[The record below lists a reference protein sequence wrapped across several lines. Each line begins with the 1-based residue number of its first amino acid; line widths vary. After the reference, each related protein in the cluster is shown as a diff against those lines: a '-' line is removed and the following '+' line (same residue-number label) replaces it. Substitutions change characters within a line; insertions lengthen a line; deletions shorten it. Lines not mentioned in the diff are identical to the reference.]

1 MSADQRLNLVCPMN
15 LEHSD
20 LERFRTE
27 ASSTGALACA
37 GFATSY
43 CGIAPVEV
51 SKTAQ
56 ARAPVLAELVPR
68 TLFLRIPNLMRRWIL
83 AAITLMAI
91 CVPSFAQQ
99 PAPQK
104 IRILCL
110 ARPFAVMIAESRGI
124 LAKYGIEAEFLVR
137 PSSESLRSDLAA
149 GKGDVAYVA
158 VDNDVAM
165 VDSAGV
171 DVVVVMGA
179 ESSENEIIAQP
190 GTKSIADLRGHTL
203 LVDATNTAYAL
214 ELKKVL
220 LNNGLQLEKDYQLK
234 PVGST
239 PFRLQAMREHPEYA
253 AAVMNPPYS
262 IVAKQGGM
270 ISLGSM
276 RKLLG
281 ADLDRGTFA
290 LRTWARG
297 NSDLLER
304 YLAAYIEGQRWL
316 MAPANRQQVV
326 ELVMKE
332 SNLPEATAG
341 DWYAAMVQ
349 NGGYAKDAAF
359 DVEGFKK
366 TLQLRAEIEAGGN
379 GKAPVAEKYYDLSY
393 YRMAMSRI
401 K

>member
-1 MSADQRLNLVCPMN
+1 MTSVLAW
-15 LEHSD
+15 SK
-20 LERFRTE
+20 RFR
-27 ASSTGALACA
+27 AKRSDGHRFKGS
-37 GFATSY
+37 
-43 CGIAPVEV
+43 
-51 SKTAQ
+51 
-56 ARAPVLAELVPR
+56 
-68 TLFLRIPNLMRRWIL
+68 L
-83 AAITLMAI
+83 AACCVAAI
-91 CVPSFAQQ
+91 ALLAIGAPSRAQQ
-99 PAPQK
+99 PVATPAPEK
-104 IRILCL
+104 IRVLCL
-110 ARPFAVMIAESRGI
+110 GRPLPVVIAESRGI
-124 LAKYGIEAEFLVR
+124 LTKYGIEVEFLVR
-137 PSSESLRSDLAA
+137 ASSESLRNDLAS
-149 GKGDVAYVA
+149 GNGDVAFLA

-171 DVVVVMGA
+171 DVVIVMGA

-220 LNNGLQLEKDYQLK
+220 QMNGMQPGKEYQLK

-239 PFRLQAMREHPEYA
+239 PFRLQAMREHPEYI
-253 AAVMNPPYS
+253 AAVMNPPFS
-262 IVAKQGGM
+262 ILARQGGM
-270 ISLGSM
+270 VSLGSM
-276 RKLLG
+276 RSLLG

-290 LRTWARG
+290 LRAWARS

-304 YLAAYIEGQRWL
+304 YLAAYVEGQRWL
-316 MAPANRQQVV
+316 MSNSNRQQVV

-332 SNLPEATAG
+332 SNLTEPIAS
-341 DWYAAMVQ
+341 DWYDAMVT

-379 GKAPVAEKYYDLSY
+379 GAVPSADKYYDLSY
-393 YRMAMSRI
+393 YRAALSKI

>member
-1 MSADQRLNLVCPMN
+1 MSRRAWWEWIRAGGTEHRNHT
-15 LEHSD
+15 LESD
-20 LERFRTE
+20 GVNRVHGPRFLFGAFFR
-27 ASSTGALACA
+27 SSGKIKAA
-37 GFATSY
+37 
-43 CGIAPVEV
+43 V
-51 SKTAQ
+51 
-56 ARAPVLAELVPR
+56 ARRFMAVIVVLAIGIS
-68 TLFLRIPNLMRRWIL
+68 T
-83 AAITLMAI
+83 
-91 CVPSFAQQ
+91 FAQQ
-99 PAPQK
+99 ASPQK

-110 ARPFAVMIAESRGI
+110 ARPLPVMIAESLGI
-124 LAKYGIEAEFLVR
+124 LAKYGIAVEYLVR

-149 GKGDVAYVA
+149 GKGDVAFLA

-171 DVVVVMGA
+171 DVVIVMGA

-190 GTKSIADLRGHTL
+190 GTKSIADLRGQTL

-220 LNNGLQLEKDYQLK
+220 LLNGMQPGKEYQLK

-239 PFRLQAMREHPEYA
+239 PFRLQAMRDDREYA
-253 AAVMNPPYS
+253 AAVMNPPFS
-262 IVAKQGGM
+262 ILAKQGGM
-270 ISLGSM
+270 VSLGSM
-276 RKLLG
+276 RTLLG

-290 LRTWARG
+290 LRAWTHS
-297 NSDLLER
+297 NSDLLVR
-304 YLAAYIEGQRWL
+304 YLAGYIEGQRWL
-316 MAPANRQQVV
+316 MSPSNRKQVV

-332 SNLPEATAG
+332 SNLTEAAAS
-341 DWYAAMVQ
+341 DWYEAMVQ

-379 GKAPVAEKYYDLSY
+379 GAAPAAEKYYDLSY
-393 YRMAMSRI
+393 YRMALAKI

>member
-1 MSADQRLNLVCPMN
+1 
-15 LEHSD
+15 
-20 LERFRTE
+20 
-27 ASSTGALACA
+27 
-37 GFATSY
+37 
-43 CGIAPVEV
+43 
-51 SKTAQ
+51 
-56 ARAPVLAELVPR
+56 
-68 TLFLRIPNLMRRWIL
+68 
-83 AAITLMAI
+83 
-91 CVPSFAQQ
+91 
-99 PAPQK
+99 
-104 IRILCL
+104 
-110 ARPFAVMIAESRGI
+110 
-124 LAKYGIEAEFLVR
+124 
-137 PSSESLRSDLAA
+137 
-149 GKGDVAYVA
+149 

-171 DVVVVMGA
+171 DVVIVMGA

-190 GTKSIADLRGHTL
+190 GTKSIADLRGQTL

-220 LNNGLQLEKDYQLK
+220 LMHGMQPGKEYQLK

-239 PFRLQAMREHPEYA
+239 PFRLQAMRDNREYA
-253 AAVMNPPYS
+253 AAVMNPPFS
-262 IVAKQGGM
+262 IIAKQGGM
-270 ISLGSM
+270 VSLGSM
-276 RKLLG
+276 RTLLG

-304 YLAAYIEGQRWL
+304 YLAAYVEGQRWL
-316 MAPANRQQVV
+316 MAPSNRQQVV

-341 DWYAAMVQ
+341 DWYDAMVQ

-366 TLQLRAEIEAGGN
+366 TLRLRAEIEAGGN
-379 GKAPVAEKYYDLSY
+379 GAAPAAEKYYDLSY
-393 YRMAMSRI
+393 YRAALSKI

>member
-1 MSADQRLNLVCPMN
+1 MQERNPLAQRLLRLV
-15 LEHSD
+15 
-20 LERFRTE
+20 
-27 ASSTGALACA
+27 
-37 GFATSY
+37 
-43 CGIAPVEV
+43 V
-51 SKTAQ
+51 S
-56 ARAPVLAELVPR
+56 
-68 TLFLRIPNLMRRWIL
+68 IL
-83 AAITLMAI
+83 AVCSSSA
-91 CVPSFAQQ
+91 AQQ
-99 PAPQK
+99 ALPQK

-110 ARPFAVMIAESRGI
+110 ARPLAVMLADSRGI
-124 LAKYGIEAEFLVR
+124 LARHGIEAEYLVR

-149 GKGDVAYVA
+149 GKGDVAFLA

-171 DVVVVMGA
+171 DVVIVMGA

-190 GTKSIADLRGHTL
+190 GTKSIADLRGRTL

-214 ELKKVL
+214 GLKKVL
-220 LNNGLQLEKDYQLK
+220 LLNGMHPGKDYELK

-239 PFRLQAMREHPEYA
+239 PFRLQAMRENKDYA

-270 ISLGSM
+270 VSLGSM

-290 LRTWARG
+290 LRSWARA
-297 NSDLLER
+297 NSDLLVR
-304 YLAAYIEGQRWL
+304 YLAAYIEGQRLL
-316 MAPANRQQVV
+316 MAPANRQQVL

-332 SNLPEATAG
+332 SNLPEATAS
-341 DWYAAMVQ
+341 DWYDAMVR

-366 TLQLRAEIEAGGN
+366 TLQLRAEVEAGGN
-379 GKAPVAEKYYDLSY
+379 GSAPAAEKYYDLSY
-393 YRMAMSRI
+393 YRAALAKM

>member
-1 MSADQRLNLVCPMN
+1 MVTIA
-15 LEHSD
+15 
-20 LERFRTE
+20 
-27 ASSTGALACA
+27 ALAICN
-37 GFATSY
+37 S
-43 CGIAPVEV
+43 
-51 SKTAQ
+51 AQ
-56 ARAPVLAELVPR
+56 A
-68 TLFLRIPNLMRRWIL
+68 
-83 AAITLMAI
+83 
-91 CVPSFAQQ
+91 QQ
-99 PAPQK
+99 AAPQK
-104 IRILCL
+104 IRVLCL
-110 ARPFAVMIAESRGI
+110 ARPLPVIIAESRGF
-124 LAKYGIEAEFLVR
+124 LAKYGIEVEYLVR

-149 GKGDVAYVA
+149 GKGDVAFLA

-171 DVVVVMGA
+171 DVVIVMGA

-220 LNNGLQLEKDYQLK
+220 QMNGMLPGKDYELK

-239 PFRLQAMREHPEYA
+239 PFRLQAMREHREYA
-253 AAVMNPPYS
+253 AAVMNPPFS
-262 IVAKQGGM
+262 IMAKQGGM
-270 ISLGSM
+270 VSLGSM
-276 RKLLG
+276 RALLG

-290 LRTWARG
+290 LRTWTRG

-304 YLAAYIEGQRWL
+304 YLAAYVEGQRWL
-316 MAPANRQQVV
+316 MAPSNRQQVV
-326 ELVMKE
+326 KLVMKE

-366 TLQLRAEIEAGGN
+366 TLQLREEIEAGGN
-379 GKAPVAEKYYDLSY
+379 GAAPEAEKYYDLSY
-393 YRMAMSRI
+393 YRAALSKI

>member
-1 MSADQRLNLVCPMN
+1 MTARLWSVWL
-15 LEHSD
+15 
-20 LERFRTE
+20 R
-27 ASSTGALACA
+27 AIA
-37 GFATSY
+37 GTMVLR
-43 CGIAPVEV
+43 GI
-51 SKTAQ
+51 
-56 ARAPVLAELVPR
+56 
-68 TLFLRIPNLMRRWIL
+68 I
-83 AAITLMAI
+83 AIAVFAI
-91 CVPSFAQQ
+91 CVSSFAQQ
-99 PAPQK
+99 PTPQK

-110 ARPFAVMIAESRGI
+110 ARPLPVMIAESRGI

-149 GKGDVAYVA
+149 GKGDVAFLA

-171 DVVVVMGA
+171 GVVIVMGA

-220 LNNGLQLEKDYQLK
+220 QLNGMQPGKDYQLK

-239 PFRLQAMREHPEYA
+239 PFRLQAMRENKDYA
-253 AAVMNPPYS
+253 AAVMNPPFS
-262 IVAKQGGM
+262 IIAKQGGM
-270 ISLGSM
+270 VSLGSM

-290 LRTWARG
+290 LRSWARE
-297 NSDLLER
+297 NSDLLVR
-304 YLAAYIEGQRWL
+304 YLAAYVEGQRWL
-316 MAPANRQQVV
+316 MAPSNRQQVV

-332 SNLPEATAG
+332 SNLSESTAS

-359 DVEGFKK
+359 DVDGFRK

-379 GKAPVAEKYYDLSY
+379 DAAPAAEKYYDLSY
-393 YRMAMSRI
+393 YRMALAKI
-401 K
+401 I

>member
-1 MSADQRLNLVCPMN
+1 MSLRPWSKLLRAAVATLAHWCLG
-15 LEHSD
+15 
-20 LERFRTE
+20 
-27 ASSTGALACA
+27 AIAALAVC
-37 GFATSY
+37 
-43 CGIAPVEV
+43 V
-51 SKTAQ
+51 S
-56 ARAPVLAELVPR
+56 
-68 TLFLRIPNLMRRWIL
+68 
-83 AAITLMAI
+83 
-91 CVPSFAQQ
+91 CFAQQ
-99 PAPQK
+99 GAPQK
-104 IRILCL
+104 IRVLCL
-110 ARPFAVMIAESRGI
+110 TRPLPVVIAESRGI
-124 LAKYGIEAEFLVR
+124 LAKYGIELEFLVR

-149 GKGDVAYVA
+149 GKGDVAFLA

-165 VDSAGV
+165 MDSAGV
-171 DVVVVMGA
+171 DVVIVMGA

-220 LNNGLQLEKDYQLK
+220 QMNGMHPGKEYQLK

-239 PFRLQAMREHPEYA
+239 PFRLQAMRDNKDYA
-253 AAVMNPPYS
+253 AAVMNPPFS

-270 ISLGSM
+270 VSLGSM
-276 RKLLG
+276 RTLLG

-290 LRTWARG
+290 LRMWALG
-297 NSDLLER
+297 NSDLLVR

-316 MAPANRQQVV
+316 MAPSNRQQVV

-332 SNLPEATAG
+332 SNLPESTAS

-349 NGGYAKDAAF
+349 NSGYAKDAAF

-366 TLQLRAEIEAGGN
+366 TLQLRAEIEADGN
-379 GKAPVAEKYYDLSY
+379 GAAPAAEKYYDLSY
-393 YRMAMSRI
+393 YRMALSKI

>member
-1 MSADQRLNLVCPMN
+1 MAPN
-15 LEHSD
+15 
-20 LERFRTE
+20 
-27 ASSTGALACA
+27 SSKWLRAIVGSMGAIVLWALLSSSCA
-37 GFATSY
+37 Y
-43 CGIAPVEV
+43 
-51 SKTAQ
+51 
-56 ARAPVLAELVPR
+56 
-68 TLFLRIPNLMRRWIL
+68 
-83 AAITLMAI
+83 
-91 CVPSFAQQ
+91 AQQ
-99 PAPQK
+99 AAPQK

-110 ARPFAVMIAESRGI
+110 ARPLSVMIAESHGI

-137 PSSESLRSDLAA
+137 PSSESLRNDLAA
-149 GKGDVAYVA
+149 GKRDVAFLA

-171 DVVVVMGA
+171 DVVIVMGA

-190 GTKSIADLRGHTL
+190 GTKSISDLRGRTL

-220 LNNGLQLEKDYQLK
+220 LLNGMHPGKDYELK

-239 PFRLQAMREHPEYA
+239 PFRLQAMRENKDYA

-270 ISLGSM
+270 VSLGSM

-290 LRTWARG
+290 LRSWARA
-297 NSDLLER
+297 NSDLLVR
-304 YLAAYIEGQRWL
+304 YLAAYIEGQRLL
-316 MAPANRQQVV
+316 MAPANRQEVV

-332 SNLPEATAG
+332 SNLPAATAS
-341 DWYAAMVQ
+341 DWYDAMVR

-366 TLQLRAEIEAGGN
+366 TLQLRAEVEAGGN
-379 GKAPVAEKYYDLSY
+379 GSAPAAEKYYDLSH
-393 YRMAMSRI
+393 YRAALAKM

>member
-1 MSADQRLNLVCPMN
+1 MSARPWSKWLRAKNPESGLC
-15 LEHSD
+15 
-20 LERFRTE
+20 F
-27 ASSTGALACA
+27 LAM
-37 GFATSY
+37 
-43 CGIAPVEV
+43 IA
-51 SKTAQ
+51 
-56 ARAPVLAELVPR
+56 VLAVC
-68 TLFLRIPNLMRRWIL
+68 T
-83 AAITLMAI
+83 
-91 CVPSFAQQ
+91 SSQAQQ
-99 PAPQK
+99 SAPQK

-110 ARPFAVMIAESRGI
+110 ARPYPVMIAESRGI
-124 LAKYGIEAEFLVR
+124 LGRHGIEAEFLVR

-149 GKGDVAYVA
+149 GKGDVAFVA

-171 DVVVVMGA
+171 DVVIVMGA
-179 ESSENEIIAQP
+179 ENSENEIIAQP
-190 GTKSIADLRGHTL
+190 GTKSIAELRGRTL

-220 LNNGLQLEKDYQLK
+220 LLNGMQLDKDYQLK

-262 IVAKQGGM
+262 IIAKQGGM
-270 ISLGSM
+270 VSLGSM

-290 LRTWARG
+290 LRSWAHG

-304 YLAAYIEGQRWL
+304 YLAAYVEGQRWL

-332 SNLPEATAG
+332 SNLPEATAT

-379 GKAPVAEKYYDLSY
+379 GKAPAAEKYYDLTY
-393 YRMAMSRI
+393 YRAALAKI

>member
-1 MSADQRLNLVCPMN
+1 MTRPRSRSQWIRAG
-15 LEHSD
+15 
-20 LERFRTE
+20 
-27 ASSTGALACA
+27 AAALASGCLA
-37 GFATSY
+37 
-43 CGIAPVEV
+43 
-51 SKTAQ
+51 
-56 ARAPVLAELVPR
+56 VLAI
-68 TLFLRIPNLMRRWIL
+68 F
-83 AAITLMAI
+83 AF
-91 CVPSFAQQ
+91 CVSAHAQK

-110 ARPFAVMIAESRGI
+110 ARPLPVMIAESNGI

-137 PSSESLRSDLAA
+137 PSSESLRNDLAA
-149 GKGDVAYVA
+149 GNGDVAFLA

-171 DVVVVMGA
+171 DVVIVMGA

-190 GTKSIADLRGHTL
+190 GTKSIADLRGRTL

-220 LNNGLQLEKDYQLK
+220 QNNGMKPGQDYELK

-239 PFRLQAMREHPEYA
+239 PFRLKAMRENREYT
-253 AAVMNPPYS
+253 AAVMNPPFS

-270 ISLGSM
+270 VSLGSM
-276 RKLLG
+276 RALLG

-290 LRTWARG
+290 LRTWARS
-297 NSDLLER
+297 NTDLLTR
-304 YLAAYIEGQRWL
+304 YLAAYVEGQRWL
-316 MAPANRQQVV
+316 MAPSNRKQVV

-332 SNLPEATAG
+332 SSLPEATASA
-341 DWYAAMVQ
+341 WYDAMVG

-359 DVEGFKK
+359 DVDGFQK
-366 TLQLRAEIEAGGN
+366 TLRLRAEIEAGGN
-379 GKAPVAEKYYDLSY
+379 GSAPVAEKYYDLSY
-393 YRMAMSRI
+393 YRAALAKI

>member
-1 MSADQRLNLVCPMN
+1 MSVRPWSKYIPAKVAAL
-15 LEHSD
+15 
-20 LERFRTE
+20 
-27 ASSTGALACA
+27 ASSCVVA
-37 GFATSY
+37 
-43 CGIAPVEV
+43 IV
-51 SKTAQ
+51 
-56 ARAPVLAELVPR
+56 VLA
-68 TLFLRIPNLMRRWIL
+68 M
-83 AAITLMAI
+83 
-91 CVPSFAQQ
+91 CVSSFAQQ
-99 PAPQK
+99 AAPQK

-110 ARPFAVMIAESRGI
+110 ARPFPVMIAESRGI
-124 LAKYGIEAEFLVR
+124 LAKYGIEVEYLVR

-149 GKGDVAYVA
+149 GKGDVAFLA

-171 DVVVVMGA
+171 DVVIVMGA

-220 LNNGLQLEKDYQLK
+220 LNNGMQPGKEYELK

-239 PFRLQAMREHPEYA
+239 PFRLQAMREHQEYT
-253 AAVMNPPYS
+253 AAVMNPPFS
-262 IVAKQGGM
+262 ILAKQGGM
-270 ISLGSM
+270 VSLGSM

-281 ADLDRGTFA
+281 WDLDRGTFA
-290 LRTWARG
+290 LRDWARG
-297 NSDLLER
+297 NSDLLVR
-304 YLAAYIEGQRWL
+304 YLAAYVEGQRIL
-316 MAPANRQQVV
+316 MAPSNRQQVV
-326 ELVMKE
+326 DLVVKE
-332 SNLPEATAG
+332 SNLSEATAS

-359 DVEGFKK
+359 DVEGLKK

-379 GKAPVAEKYYDLSY
+379 GAAPAAEKYYDLSY
-393 YRMAMSRI
+393 YRIALAKI

>member
-1 MSADQRLNLVCPMN
+1 MSARL
-15 LEHSD
+15 
-20 LERFRTE
+20 R
-27 ASSTGALACA
+27 
-37 GFATSY
+37 
-43 CGIAPVEV
+43 
-51 SKTAQ
+51 SKWI
-56 ARAPVLAELVPR
+56 RAVRAVLAPCC
-68 TLFLRIPNLMRRWIL
+68 M
-83 AAITLMAI
+83 AAIAVLPI
-91 CVPSFAQQ
+91 CISSQAQQ
-99 PAPQK
+99 AAPQT
-104 IRILCL
+104 IRVLCL
-110 ARPFAVMIAESRGI
+110 ARPLPVMIAESRGV
-124 LAKYGIEAEFLVR
+124 LAKYGIEVEYLVR
-137 PSSESLRSDLAA
+137 PSSGSLRSDLAA
-149 GKGDVAYVA
+149 GKGDVAFLA

-171 DVVVVMGA
+171 DVVIVMGA

-220 LNNGLQLEKDYQLK
+220 QMNGMQAGKDYQLK

-239 PFRLQAMREHPEYA
+239 PFRLQAMRENREYA
-253 AAVMNPPYS
+253 AAVMNPPFS
-262 IVAKQGGM
+262 IMAKQGGM

-276 RKLLG
+276 RTLLG

-290 LRTWARG
+290 LRAWARD
-297 NSDLLER
+297 NSELLER
-304 YLAAYIEGQRWL
+304 YLAAYVEGQRWL

-326 ELVMKE
+326 DLVMKE

-349 NGGYAKDAAF
+349 NGGYAKDASF

-379 GKAPVAEKYYDLSY
+379 AAAPAAEKYYDLSY
-393 YRMAMSRI
+393 YRAALSKI